1 MIFPPSRVRF
11 AEPSDEAA
19 LWDLLMALN
28 DDNNSFG
35 FDVSETRIREHI
47 RLGTER
53 KGGAH
58 GVIDGDG
65 CLAASIGI
73 IPDRWWFS
81 DNWSLAQIWLFVRK
95 EYRHLNYAEDLQE
108 WGKWF
113 RSSLEEQYGYPV
125 TLISCVISHNRLP
138 AKLKFWGR
146 YCGQMIGGIFEV
158 R

>member
-1 MIFPPSRVRF
+1 MRF
-11 AEPSDEAA
+11 AEPADEDA
-19 LWDLLMALN
+19 LWDLLMAL
-28 DDNNSFG
+28 DEDNNSFG
-35 FDVSETRIREHI
+35 FDVSEARIREHI
-47 RLGTER
+47 RIGTER

-81 DNWSLAQIWLFVRK
+81 EEWSLAQIWLFVRR
-95 EYRHLNYAEDLQE
+95 EYRHLSYAEDLQE

-113 RSSLEEQYGYPV
+113 RSGLEERYGKPV

-138 AKLKFWGR
+138 GKIRFWQK
-146 YCGQMIGGIFEV
+146 YCGEMIGGIFEI